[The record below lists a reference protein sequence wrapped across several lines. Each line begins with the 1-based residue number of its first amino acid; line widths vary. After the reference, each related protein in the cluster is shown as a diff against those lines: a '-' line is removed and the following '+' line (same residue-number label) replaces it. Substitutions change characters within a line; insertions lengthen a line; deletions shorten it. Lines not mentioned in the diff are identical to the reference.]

1 LQKEALTS
9 LRKEALSSLQKE
21 ALSSLQKEALSSIG
35 HHFRDQG
42 VNIMKTISTPIRTTI
57 VFGLIGGFF
66 FVPLAVGF
74 SYVLPWSTAFCLT
87 IWIYLAI
94 YSVLLIK
101 YCGKEMA
108 AITFPLL
115 IALLTVIWTDSLI
128 TNLIIV
134 AGVFSWIRS
143 GICYPN
149 QFTKR
154 VTAEIVLCAG
164 GVFLI
169 AAFTPISVLN
179 WAIAIWLFILI
190 QALYFVI
197 FENSFTVAHKFKK
210 DPFEAA
216 REQAEN
222 ILAAGL

>member
-1 LQKEALTS
+1 MNA
-9 LRKEALSSLQKE
+9 
-21 ALSSLQKEALSSIG
+21 IP
-35 HHFRDQG
+35 
-42 VNIMKTISTPIRTTI
+42 TPIRTTI

-66 FVPLAVGF
+66 FMPLTVGF

-87 IWIYLAI
+87 VWIYLAI

-101 YCGKEMA
+101 GCGQKMT
-108 AITFPLL
+108 AIAFPLL
-115 IALLTVIWTDSLI
+115 IALLTIIWTDSAT
-128 TNLIIV
+128 TNLII
-134 AGVFSWIRS
+134 ATGVLSWIRS

-154 VTAEIVLCAG
+154 VMAEVVLCAG
-164 GVFLI
+164 GGILI
-169 AAFTPISVLN
+169 AGFAPVSVLS

-197 FENSFTVAHKFKK
+197 FENSLSEQAGLQK

-216 REQAEN
+216 RAQAEN